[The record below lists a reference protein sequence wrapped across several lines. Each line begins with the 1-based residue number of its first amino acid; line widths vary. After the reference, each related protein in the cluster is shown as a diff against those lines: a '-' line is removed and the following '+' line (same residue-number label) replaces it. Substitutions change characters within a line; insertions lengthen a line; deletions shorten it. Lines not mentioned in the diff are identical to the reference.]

1 MHGRF
6 WRRRLIAW
14 LPLLALPI
22 VAACGSARPAAPSP
36 EAIETAE
43 SLSSTVS
50 IAAPLSSTPEK
61 GDDDETPIVLSG
73 RVFGRG
79 PTGVILAHSRPADQ
93 TAWFP
98 FATQLA
104 NTSLYTVLTFNFRG
118 YEGSTGEK
126 QFDRV
131 DLDLTSA
138 YDYMRD
144 QLHISKI
151 ILVGASMGAT
161 ASLAVATEQRVAA
174 VVAISTL
181 AQFPPL
187 DALMSAEQLDDIPK
201 LFVTSQDDVP
211 QEKTQE
217 QLWAAAPE
225 PKEMKVYDGD
235 AHGTDLFEG
244 PHADDLSATLIDFLA
259 RH

>member
-1 MHGRF
+1 MHGRSL
-6 WRRRLIAW
+6 RAHLIAW
-14 LPLLALPI
+14 LPLLALPVI
-22 VAACGSARPAAPSP
+22 AACGSARPTAPSP

-50 IAAPLSSTPEK
+50 ITAPVSSTPAK
-61 GDDDETPIVLSG
+61 GDDEETRIVLSG
-73 RVFGRG
+73 RVFGSG
-79 PTGVILAHSRPADQ
+79 PTGVILAHSRLADQ

-98 FATQLA
+98 FATKLA
-104 NTSLYTVLTFNFRG
+104 STDLYTVLTFNFRG
-118 YEGSTGEK
+118 YEGSTGDK

-131 DLDLTSA
+131 DTDLTSA
-138 YDYMRD
+138 YEYMRD
-144 QLHISKI
+144 QLHMSKI
-151 ILVGASMGAT
+151 FLVGASMGDT
-161 ASLAVATEQRVAA
+161 ASRAVATEQRVAA

-187 DALMSAEQLDDIPK
+187 DALISAEHLDVPK

-225 PKEMKVYDGD
+225 PKDMKVYDGD
-235 AHGTDLFEG
+235 AHGTDLFES
-244 PHADDLSATLIDFLA
+244 PHADDLTATVIDFLA
-259 RH
+259 QN